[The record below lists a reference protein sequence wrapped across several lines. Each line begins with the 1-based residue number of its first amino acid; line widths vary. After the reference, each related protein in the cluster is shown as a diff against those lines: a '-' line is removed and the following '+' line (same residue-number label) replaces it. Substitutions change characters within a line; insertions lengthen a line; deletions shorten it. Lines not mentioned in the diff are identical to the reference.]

1 MAVTYTNYAK
11 TVSDAFRGILRDE
24 FTATFGSPNI
34 DIILS
39 DHFESEIISNKGE
52 YIRYWIE
59 EDLLESAAANGETR
73 NYMVGCYYYVDVYK
87 KHVQRDWE
95 TLLSDRVEHIK
106 TIINTNISYAPS
118 GTYKWHNASVE
129 SISDP
134 LTIAESDN
142 LEVMGFENVKC
153 VKLSIKITRGNFS

>member
-1 MAVTYTNYAK
+1 MAVTYTNYVK
-11 TVSDAFRGILRDE
+11 TVSDAFRTIIRNE
-24 FTATFGSPNI
+24 FTATFGSPNF

-39 DHFESEIISNKGE
+39 DRYQSEVLANKSE

-59 EDLLESAAANGETR
+59 EDTLESGAANGETR
-73 NYMVGCYYYVDVYK
+73 NYMIGCYYYVDIYK

-95 TLLSDRVEHIK
+95 ELLSDRVEHIK
-106 TIINTNISYAPS
+106 KIINTNDSYAPS

-129 SISDP
+129 SVSAPMTITDSDKMDV
-134 LTIAESDN
+134 E
-142 LEVMGFENVKC
+142 GYENVRC